1 MAIFIEVEAQ
11 MVAIVVRLQGS
22 SSSIGHQGINK
33 YKVMNSTSFSIN
45 LSLLSFARHQMLDTI
60 CIILYLLRNTK
71 YICAK
76 TNIPGDSKDL

>member
-33 YKVMNSTSFSIN
+33 YKVMTSFSIN